1 MILNTLNT
9 AFFIHALKFEVLF
22 KVVQILSAI
31 NIFISLL
38 NFCSLNDRHINR
50 MALDSKTDGP

>member
-22 KVVQILSAI
+22 KVVQISAI

-38 NFCSLNDRHINR
+38 N
-50 MALDSKTDGP
+50 MTDI